1 MNEDFKFAF
10 RQRTT
15 WVWLFLVAATC
26 FSWVMGSRASTID
39 SENAGI
45 LMTVLIV
52 VALVKVRFVIRY
64 FMEVREAALGL
75 RVLTDLWCVVV
86 GLAILVLSWGLFGNT
101 G

>member
-1 MNEDFKFAF
+1 MNDDLKFAF

-26 FSWVMGSRASTID
+26 FSWVMGSRASAID
-39 SENAGI
+39 AENASI
-45 LMTVLIV
+45 LMIVLIV

-64 FMEVREAALGL
+64 FMEVRDATLVL
-75 RVLTDLWCVVV
+75 RALTDLWCVVV
-86 GLAILVLSWGLFGNT
+86 GSAILALSWGVLGNT